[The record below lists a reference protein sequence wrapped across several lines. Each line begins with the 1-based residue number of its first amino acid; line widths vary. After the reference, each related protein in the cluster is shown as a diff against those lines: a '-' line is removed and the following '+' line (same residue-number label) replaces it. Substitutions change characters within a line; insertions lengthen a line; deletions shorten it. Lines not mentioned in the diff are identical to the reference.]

1 MRTMIS
7 ILAVLGTACTRE
19 GSRRPEHPLQPA
31 VALEQPDAIHP
42 AAFTEI
48 TDVHE
53 LPDGRV
59 LVADRRNKHVVLL
72 DFTTG
77 ASKQVGR
84 QGSGPGEYRFPGQFY
99 PQPNGT
105 TLLNDFFTHRFLV
118 LDDTG
123 GTGDVVPF
131 PKAAGLGIEA
141 GSYDARGRIYFRS
154 RPFGDF
160 DGPRTTGRV
169 QAYPDSLAIIRWDPT
184 SGTVDTAGWVAAPR
198 IKLSSD
204 GGGDKGGASLDPP
217 VFTPGD
223 IWGVAPDGAVARV
236 TPDPYR
242 IIWYGKDSV
251 TVGLAQPY
259 SPLPVTE
266 ADRQAHYES
275 EKGMRSIAVGVRDDG
290 HTSIGEG
297 PPVGQPGH
305 REFAATKPPFLFDA
319 AIRVTPDGQVWV
331 PRARGAG
338 DSIPRYDVFDRDGR
352 KTQEVKLRP
361 SSWVI
366 GFGRGAIYLIR
377 ADDDDVQHLERFR
390 R

>member
-1 MRTMIS
+1 M
-7 ILAVLGTACTRE
+7 LFH
-19 GSRRPEHPLQPA
+19 SRRPQ
-31 VALEQPDAIHP
+31 ALG
-42 AAFTEI
+42 F
-48 TDVHE
+48 
-53 LPDGRV
+53 
-59 LVADRRNKHVVLL
+59 
-72 DFTTG
+72 
-77 ASKQVGR
+77 
-84 QGSGPGEYRFPGQFY
+84 
-99 PQPNGT
+99 
-105 TLLNDFFTHRFLV
+105 
-118 LDDTG
+118 
-123 GTGDVVPF
+123 
-131 PKAAGLGIEA
+131 EA

-259 SPLPVTE
+259 SPLPVSE